1 MHNAKFT
8 QKRGGCGDILLKS
21 ALRIAPHSL
30 LYNWHYTHTIPADVF
45 KCVSIFVFLGHQCF
59 VLPVTKAKLGS
70 TRSKSQTPTT
80 KRKRGVATENRKFRR
95 WLRNSKQNL
104 RKLKKGLHT
113 LVVFDINQ
121 KQSRVSTFFPGWKI
135 LAFSQDG
142 IIGCFESLLLFCR
155 GEVITKME
163 MCVYILT
170 GSYTETIY
178 KPRKKR

>member
-142 IIGCFESLLLFCR
+142 IISFFWIIIIILQRESDYKNENVRIYLNGILHR
-155 GEVITKME
+155 N
-163 MCVYILT
+163 YIQT
-170 GSYTETIY
+170 
-178 KPRKKR
+178 